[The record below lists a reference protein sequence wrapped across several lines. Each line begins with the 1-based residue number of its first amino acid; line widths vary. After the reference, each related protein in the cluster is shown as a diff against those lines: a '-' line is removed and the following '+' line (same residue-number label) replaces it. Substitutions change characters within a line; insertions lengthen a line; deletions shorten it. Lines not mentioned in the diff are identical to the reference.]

1 VEERIAHANR
11 VYERMVFAGD
21 TDGLGAAVDGLDAV
35 EADLCLAR
43 GKLLHARFL
52 QDGDS
57 DQDEQVLFERAARLY
72 HTCGDV
78 RGEAEALCWT
88 GIFDQVVRR
97 DDEAAVPTFEQAR
110 DLAIAAD
117 DQLTVSY
124 ALRHLAIAEHNAGRL
139 DEARALL
146 EESTKLRRDAGF
158 PAGVAANL
166 VGLIYIAAAQGR
178 RADALFLAD
187 QARQTAEAAGA
198 HNILHQIAEA
208 RSSL

>member
-1 VEERIAHANR
+1 MEERIAHANR
-11 VYERMVFAGD
+11 IYERMVFAGD
-21 TDGLGAAVDGLDAV
+21 TGGLGAALDGLDAV

-57 DQDEQVLFERAARLY
+57 DQAEQVLFERAARLY

-78 RGEAEALCWT
+78 RGESEALCWT
-88 GIFDQVVRR
+88 GIFEQVVRR
-97 DDEAAVPTFEQAR
+97 DDEAAVPAFEQAR
-110 DLAIAAD
+110 ELAVAAD
-117 DQLTVSY
+117 DQLTLSY
-124 ALRHLAIAEHNAGRL
+124 VLRHLAIARHNAGEL
-139 DEARALL
+139 DAARALL
-146 EESTKLRRDAGF
+146 EESTRLRREAGF

-166 VGLIYIAAAQGR
+166 VGLIYIAAAQDR